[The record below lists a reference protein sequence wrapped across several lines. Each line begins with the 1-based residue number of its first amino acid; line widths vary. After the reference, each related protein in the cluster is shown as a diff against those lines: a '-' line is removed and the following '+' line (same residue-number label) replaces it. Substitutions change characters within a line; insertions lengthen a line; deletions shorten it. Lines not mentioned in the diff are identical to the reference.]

1 MVEEIKTRLRE
12 EIRRSGLTT
21 VELARRVGVTP
32 EMITQYC
39 TTKKL
44 PRLDT
49 FAKLCQELDVSA
61 DYILGLPEEK
71 TALAAVFS
79 FIGFPDEYIR
89 RWSSSG
95 K

>member
-61 DYILGLPEEK
+61 DYIL
-71 TALAAVFS
+71 FS